1 MFEVKPQNWFP
12 VVETNFTTTEQKFNK
27 NNIIVLPNNEV
38 TSKPVFKFKQ
48 IVRVDSL
55 VGVYL

>member
-1 MFEVKPQNWFP
+1 VFEVKPQNWFP

-38 TSKPVFKFKQ
+38 TSKPVFKFKL